1 MRHRHLP
8 LAALLAATP
17 ATAQV
22 RNVTLQPPERD
33 FGYFLGDTIT
43 AEAIVTL
50 VPGTTLDPH
59 SLPSPGQISAGLDIT
74 GVTTTNTATSLDIR
88 IEYQTFV
95 APEEAMQVR
104 VPSYELAFRQ
114 GTTRLTAPIPAWSF
128 YTSPFRHERIA
139 VVDPAALRPDHDV
152 SPYPQGVPRRG
163 LFVSLGTAFAAGF
176 LLARGRG
183 WVPGFSVKP
192 KPFAR
197 AAMQIANANSD
208 NDALRA
214 LHRAFDAAA
223 ASRMLAADIPEFLQR
238 HPHFQP
244 LRADIELFFAA
255 SRAAFF
261 SAGAAQTMRVP
272 ELRALARKFR
282 RAERMA

>member
-1 MRHRHLP
+1 L
-8 LAALLAATP
+8 
-17 ATAQV
+17 
-22 RNVTLQPPERD
+22 
-33 FGYFLGDTIT
+33 
-43 AEAIVTL
+43 
-50 VPGTTLDPH
+50 
-59 SLPSPGQISAGLDIT
+59 S
-74 GVTTTNTATSLDIR
+74 
-88 IEYQTFV
+88 
-95 APEEAMQVR
+95 
-104 VPSYELAFRQ
+104 
-114 GTTRLTAPIPAWSF
+114 
-128 YTSPFRHERIA
+128 
-139 VVDPAALRPDHDV
+139 
-152 SPYPQGVPRRG
+152 
-163 LFVSLGTAFAAGF
+163 TAFAAGF

-183 WVPGFSVKP
+183 WVPGFSVNP

-272 ELRALARKFR
+272 ELRALARKLR